1 MGKKKGGSAPVQ
13 QKTDYSELERQKELQ
28 LEEADRM
35 KRETRAKRTNL
46 ARRGASLLGSSLT
59 KLLG

>member
-1 MGKKKGGSAPVQ
+1 MSKKKGGSSTTT

-28 LEEADRM
+28 LEEADRL
-35 KRETRAKRTNL
+35 KRETRAKRINL
-46 ARRGASLLGSSLT
+46 TRRSASLLGSSIG

>member
-1 MGKKKGGSAPVQ
+1 MSKNKGGGSTTT

-28 LEEADRM
+28 LEEADRL
-35 KRETRAKRTNL
+35 KRETRAKRVNL
-46 ARRGASLLGSSLT
+46 TRRGTSLLGSSIG